1 MSLQQVVSLVN
12 LTKAE
17 MDQALTFFLGLLG
30 ANVYA
35 LFFFAGKLNI
45 YSQSQHKHIVYAILL
60 GHGFQSVDGQNY
72 LMGVDTTL
80 EKDPRYC
87 LCAQDIKTRMQHTG
101 AKVSIMLL
109 DMCRVAAR

>member
-1 MSLQQVVSLVN
+1 MVSLVN

-17 MDQALTFFLGLLG
+17 MDQALSFFLGLLG

-35 LFFFAGKLNI
+35 LFFFAGKHLF
-45 YSQSQHKHIVYAILL
+45 QHKSSIVYAASL